1 MTDRPTKDDNYN
13 MRMADNKEAY
23 RFCEK
28 LIATI
33 GDLTEALEWTKTNYN
48 FTVMA
53 FFKFMLLASKQCST
67 FFKFILFVSKQ
78 CNATILR

>member
-67 FFKFILFVSKQ
+67 TTLRREPFF
-78 CNATILR
+78 

>member
-1 MTDRPTKDDNYN
+1 
-13 MRMADNKEAY
+13 MADNKEAY

-67 FFKFILFVSKQ
+67 FF
-78 CNATILR
+78 